1 MTQHIAL
8 HTPQREKKK
17 KTNLEIRAFRDSNRE
32 AL

>member
-8 HTPQREKKK
+8 HTPQREKK